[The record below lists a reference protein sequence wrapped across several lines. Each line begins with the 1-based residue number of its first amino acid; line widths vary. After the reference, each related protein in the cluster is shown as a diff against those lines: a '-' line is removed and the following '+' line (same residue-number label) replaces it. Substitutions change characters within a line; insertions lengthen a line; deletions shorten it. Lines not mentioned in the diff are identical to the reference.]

1 MAGSLVSPAGMRYHA
16 RVRAG
21 RRAPAPP
28 FSPEGA
34 MTRETV
40 NRTVLLLLVVVISA
54 VFLQM
59 IRHMLMALLMAAILA
74 GLLARPYARLTR
86 LFRGHRAAAAV
97 VTELLLVLGI
107 LLPLGGLAGLVTA
120 QAIKVGKNV
129 EPWIRQNLARP
140 DDLSRKLEA
149 LPFYDRLAPYRDDI
163 LQKAGQI
170 AGSVSNW
177 LVDAVGNATVGTVQ
191 FLFLFFVMLYALYFF
206 LTNGRAVLERILY
219 YLPLQD
225 DDERR
230 MLDKFLSVTR
240 ATLKGTGL
248 IGLLQGALGAVAFMA
263 VGIAAPVFWGAIMV
277 ILSVI
282 PGLGVGLVSVPA
294 AAWLAMDGRWL
305 AAGGLVAWFV
315 LVVGLVDNVVR
326 PRVVGRDTQMSE
338 LLVFLSTLG
347 GLSLFGALGLVI
359 GPIVG
364 ALFVTVWEIYGEA
377 FKDLLPAVHR
387 LPTGGRPG
395 RDDPGAGGPPD
406 RSGDEPAG
414 R

>member
-1 MAGSLVSPAGMRYHA
+1 
-16 RVRAG
+16 
-21 RRAPAPP
+21 
-28 FSPEGA
+28 

-40 NRTVLLLLVVVISA
+40 NRTVLLLLVVAISA

-59 IRHMLMALLMAAILA
+59 IRHLLMALLMAAILA
-74 GLLARPYARLTR
+74 GLLARPYARLTD
-86 LFRGHRAAAAV
+86 LFRGRRAAAAV

-129 EPWIRQNLARP
+129 EPWIRENLARP
-140 DDLSRKLEA
+140 DDLSHRLEA
-149 LPFYDRLAPYRDDI
+149 LPFYDRLEPYRDDI

-219 YLPLQD
+219 YLPLRD
-225 DDERR
+225 EDERR
-230 MLDKFLSVTR
+230 MLDRFLSVTR

-282 PGLGVGLVSVPA
+282 PGLGVGLVWVPA
-294 AAWLAMDGRWL
+294 AVWLAMDGRWL

-315 LVVGLVDNVVR
+315 LVVGLVDNVIR

-377 FKDLLPAVHR
+377 FKDVLPAVHR
-387 LPTGGRPG
+387 VSRGGPAPG
-395 RDDPGAGGPPD
+395 DDPDAGDPASPA
-406 RSGDEPAG
+406 GDDPAG